1 MQYLLD
7 SSNCLAIQ
15 QRQTAS
21 NAPLSLTSLNAAS
34 SGFDDVSLFFLVGVD
49 SFAAT
54 FNGVPDFLHGLD
66 GVVDGLAGVVDGL
79 DGVVDGLAGVVDG
92 LAGVVDV
99 TAADFETLLVSVA
112 VSEALLTL
120 VLSPIS
126 STLLRIG
133 CKREPES
140 AVKLAK
146 LLVRFRLVRDAC
158 RPAVCSALALGKL
171 FAEEV
176 RPLDAAQAGLGR
188 FKSLRGDSGSRC
200 NRTDGETGSASTFL
214 VLFDGDDASFC
225 CTALLLLWFSSKIN
239 QKTTPTT

>member
-15 QRQTAS
+15 QRQMAS

-49 SFAAT
+49 SFSAT
-54 FNGVPDFLHGLD
+54 FNGVPDFLH
-66 GVVDGLAGVVDGL
+66 
-79 DGVVDGLAGVVDG
+79 GLAGVVDG

-112 VSEALLTL
+112 VSEALLKL

-158 RPAVCSALALGKL
+158 RPAICSVLALGKL
-171 FAEEV
+171 SAEEV
-176 RPLDAAQAGLGR
+176 RPLDAAHAGFGR

>member
-15 QRQTAS
+15 QRQMAS

-54 FNGVPDFLHGLD
+54 FNGVTDFLHGLD
-66 GVVDGLAGVVDGL
+66 GVVDGL

-92 LAGVVDV
+92 LAVVVDV

-171 FAEEV
+171 FVEEV
-176 RPLDAAQAGLGR
+176 
-188 FKSLRGDSGSRC
+188 
-200 NRTDGETGSASTFL
+200 
-214 VLFDGDDASFC
+214 
-225 CTALLLLWFSSKIN
+225 
-239 QKTTPTT
+239 

>member
-1 MQYLLD
+1 M
-7 SSNCLAIQ
+7 
-15 QRQTAS
+15 AS

-49 SFAAT
+49 SFPAT

-66 GVVDGLAGVVDGL
+66 GVVDGLA
-79 DGVVDGLAGVVDG
+79 GVVDGLAGVVDG

-176 RPLDAAQAGLGR
+176 RPLDAAHAGLGR
-188 FKSLRGDSGSRC
+188 FKSLRGDSGSRW